1 MTWQDESG
9 RTLADYPRPSVA
21 VDTALLTVVP
31 GDPRDHLAVL
41 LHRRTEAGRTSAAPG
56 QWALPGTFLH
66 EGERLADA
74 VARSLAAKCGI
85 RDVEPRQLQVFDDPA
100 RDERGWVLS
109 VAHSAVVGYRH
120 LMTRVEVR
128 PDLHL
133 ATIEDDERGEVV
145 LPEGQRRLPFE
156 QGEIVAY
163 AVAELRQRY
172 RSTLDPERLL
182 PEPFTLSALRRL
194 HEAVEGREWQ
204 KDTFRRRA
212 EPDLLETA
220 QLSTGD
226 VGRPA
231 RLFRHA

>member
-31 GDPRDHLAVL
+31 GDPQDHLAVL
-41 LHRRTEAGRTSAAPG
+41 LHRRADGGEPSRAPG
-56 QWALPGTFLH
+56 RWALPGSFLH
-66 EGERLADA
+66 AGERLSDA

-85 RDVEPRQLQVFDDPA
+85 HDVTPRQLHVFDDPA

-109 VAHSAVVGYRH
+109 VAHTAVVGYRA
-120 LMTRVEVR
+120 LMTRVDVR

-133 ATIEDDERGEVV
+133 ASVSDGEVGRAL
-145 LPEGQRRLPFE
+145 LPAPQRDLPFE

-163 AVAELRQRY
+163 AVAELRRRY
-172 RSTLDPERLL
+172 SAALDPDRLL

-212 EPDLLETA
+212 EPTLVETELLSSGE
-220 QLSTGD
+220 

-231 RLFRHA
+231 RLYRHA

>member
-1 MTWQDESG
+1 MTWKDGSG

-31 GDPRDHLAVL
+31 GVPRDYLAVL
-41 LHRRTEAGRTSAAPG
+41 LHRRTDGGELSRAPG
-56 QWALPGTFLH
+56 QWAMPGTFLH

-74 VARSLAAKCGI
+74 VARSLVDKCGI
-85 RDVEPRQLQVFDDPA
+85 RDVVPRQIHVFDDPA

-109 VAHSAVVGYRH
+109 VAHSAVVSYRH
-120 LMTRVEVR
+120 LVMRVEAR

-133 ATIEDDERGEVV
+133 ATITEGEQASVV
-145 LPEGQRRLPFE
+145 LPEGQAHLPFE
-156 QGEIVAY
+156 QGAIVSF

-172 RSTLDPERLL
+172 SDALDPDRLL

-212 EPDLLETA
+212 EPQVVETE
-220 QLSTGD
+220 QLSSGD